1 MDSETELLFQKFAIS
16 RPPRRPLP
24 NPIVH
29 LCLGTVMKKLFVV
42 CTLGCVFACGAK
54 NRAGDDS
61 TSYDVIKT
69 PATVEQAGK
78 VLDLAT
84 FPLMDTAKPTDE
96 RHVANLSY
104 LATGAVKKAFEFNR
118 KAFVEQRSE
127 ERRVGKGGRS

>member
-1 MDSETELLFQKFAIS
+1 MGSETDSIFPNFAIS
-16 RPPRRPLP
+16 RSPRRPLP

-42 CTLGCVFACGAK
+42 CALGWLFGCGGK
-54 NRAGDDS
+54 NRATEDTTDA
-61 TSYDVIKT
+61 DAIKT
-69 PATVEQAGK
+69 PATVEQAARI
-78 VLDLAT
+78 LDLAT

-118 KAFVEQRSE
+118 K
-127 ERRVGKGGRS
+127 